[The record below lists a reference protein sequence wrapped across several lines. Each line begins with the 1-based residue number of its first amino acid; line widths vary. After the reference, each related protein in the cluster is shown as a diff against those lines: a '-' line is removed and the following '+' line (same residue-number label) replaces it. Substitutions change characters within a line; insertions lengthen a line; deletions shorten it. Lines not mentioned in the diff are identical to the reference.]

1 MRQGQFKIQW
11 APGITNKA
19 DYFTKHFPPTYHQEI
34 RPTYLHLANH
44 MALLE
49 REGVLISLPSQLV
62 TESLFRSTNDA
73 REPDRLCVHLLSSL
87 HDEVTKFLD

>member
-1 MRQGQFKIQW
+1 
-11 APGITNKA
+11 
-19 DYFTKHFPPTYHQEI
+19 
-34 RPTYLHLANH
+34 

-73 REPDRLCVHLLSSL
+73 REPDCLCVHLLSSL
-87 HDEVTKFLD
+87 QDEITKFLD